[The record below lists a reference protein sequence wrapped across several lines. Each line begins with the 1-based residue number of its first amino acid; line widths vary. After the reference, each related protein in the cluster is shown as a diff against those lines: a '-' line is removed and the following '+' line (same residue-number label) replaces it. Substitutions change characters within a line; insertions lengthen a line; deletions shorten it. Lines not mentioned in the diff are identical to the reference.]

1 MITSPYGDS
10 IFWEVDLHGYAK
22 KLDTQLADQ
31 KEPNAPHGYVCTGLA
46 KVTPIRRK
54 GTLGIMNENTILQ
67 ARANPNEGKTLAQEP
82 KQVNLGL
89 PIHGTPN
96 QHNRGIRDA
105 TASILLQ
112 RRIMRTRNCNITAT
126 GSRKYSTIRKSS
138 GKGGILES
146 KLYKVVLSQLDEYKQ
161 KDGRYNGISRIISPS
176 MLKSCYSLIK
186 SNPGN
191 MTRGATTET
200 LDKIN
205 NE

>member
-1 MITSPYGDS
+1 M
-10 IFWEVDLHGYAK
+10 HGYDE

-31 KEPNAPHGYVCTGLA
+31 KEPSVLHGSVYTSLA
-46 KVTPIRRK
+46 KVTPLTSGNWRK
-54 GTLGIMNENTILQ
+54 ENPGIMNRITILR
-67 ARANPNEGKTLAQEP
+67 ARANPNEGKQIAQEP
-82 KQVNLGL
+82 KQVNLGAIL
-89 PIHGTPN
+89 KITPN
-96 QHNRGIRDA
+96 QSCKGIRDV
-105 TASILLQ
+105 TASILRQ
-112 RRIMRTRNCNITAT
+112 VEIMRTRNCNSTAP
-126 GSRKYSTIRKSS
+126 GSRKYSTVRKPSRE
-138 GKGGILES
+138 GEILEPT
-146 KLYKVVLSQLDEYKQ
+146 LHKVVLSQLDEYKQ

>member
-1 MITSPYGDS
+1 M
-10 IFWEVDLHGYAK
+10 HGYAK

-54 GTLGIMNENTILQ
+54 VTLGIMNENTILQ

-105 TASILLQ
+105 TASSSREIL
-112 RRIMRTRNCNITAT
+112 RTRNCNTRT
-126 GSRKYSTIRKSS
+126 VPGHRKYSTIRKSTR
-138 GKGGILES
+138 KGEILETT
-146 KLYKVVLSQLDEYKQ
+146 LYRVILTELDNYKQ
-161 KDGRYNGISRIISPS
+161 VDGKYNGISRMITPDL
-176 MLKSCYSLIK
+176 LKSCYSLIK

-191 MTRGATTET
+191 MTQGSTKET
-200 LDKIN
+200 LDRIN
-205 NE
+205 EN

>member
-1 MITSPYGDS
+1 M
-10 IFWEVDLHGYAK
+10 HGYAK

-89 PIHGTPN
+89 PIHGNPN

-105 TASILLQ
+105 TASSSREIL
-112 RRIMRTRNCNITAT
+112 RTRNCNTRT
-126 GSRKYSTIRKSS
+126 VPGHRKYSTIRKSTR
-138 GKGGILES
+138 KGEILETT
-146 KLYKVVLSQLDEYKQ
+146 LYRVILTELDNYKQ
-161 KDGRYNGISRIISPS
+161 VDGKYNGISRMITPDL
-176 MLKSCYSLIK
+176 LKSCYSLIK

-191 MTRGATTET
+191 MTQGSTKET
-200 LDKIN
+200 LDRIN
-205 NE
+205 EN